1 MVEGNID
8 AVKETAL
15 SQQAKAR
22 SYGIHAGAKSS
33 VNIQLEQAPGELH
46 CDGPVQRLADAAQSS
61 YRTPFHFQRIQA
73 KLYGK

>member
-1 MVEGNID
+1 MVEGDID
-8 AVKETAL
+8 AVKEAAL
-15 SQQAKAR
+15 SKQTKAR

-46 CDGPVQRLADAAQSS
+46 FDGPVQRVADAAQSS

-73 KLYGK
+73 KLYTK